1 MDFKRL
7 SCGVTGQAK
16 IPADKVD
23 TVRQKI
29 HEELQH
35 ALNAGY
41 KYFFVGFTGEASLLF
56 LETAIPFRE
65 QYPDIS
71 MEAMIPYKEWTD
83 KQKEK
88 GRYCRALNQS
98 NGYKVC
104 CNQDYGDN
112 IFIVNNQLLDLCSRL
127 IAIHDGQDTDTKQV
141 VGLAKELEQE
151 VREILI

>member
-1 MDFKRL
+1 MDFKSI

-16 IPADKVD
+16 IPADKVEP
-23 TVRQKI
+23 VKQKI
-29 HEELQH
+29 HEELQR
-35 ALNAGY
+35 ALKAGY
-41 KYFFVGFTGEASLLF
+41 KYFYAALSGEASLLF

-65 QYPDIS
+65 QYPDVSI
-71 MEAMIPYKEWTD
+71 EAMLPYKEWVEE
-83 KQKEK
+83 QNEK
-88 GRYCRALNQS
+88 DRYYRALIQT

-127 IAIHDGQDTDTKQV
+127 IAIHDGRDADTKQV
-141 VGLAKELEQE
+141 AGLAKEMEQE

>member
-1 MDFKRL
+1 MDFKRI

-16 IPADKVD
+16 IPADKVE

-35 ALNAGY
+35 ALKAGY

-56 LETAIPFRE
+56 LETAIPFRK

-71 MEAMIPYKEWTD
+71 MEAMIPYKEWID
-83 KQKEK
+83 EQKEK

-141 VGLAKELEQE
+141 VRLAKEMEQE
-151 VREILI
+151 AREILI